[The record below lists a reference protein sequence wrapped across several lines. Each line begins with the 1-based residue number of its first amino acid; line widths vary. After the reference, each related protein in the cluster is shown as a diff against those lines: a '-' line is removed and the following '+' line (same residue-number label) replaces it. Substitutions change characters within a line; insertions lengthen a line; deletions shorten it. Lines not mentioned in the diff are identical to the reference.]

1 MRTIIV
7 FLTLLF
13 GNCHARAQ
21 LNTGILKNRM
31 LADSCM
37 HEADYSAYLEFSL
50 GAVKL
55 ADESGNCQMQSE
67 YYYRLAIGYDYLKNS
82 ESAFE
87 WLYKA
92 LGKSHSCSGSDTTHM
107 HILRYLGAMYY
118 GKQQADSCIHYL
130 KQAAQRMLQQGYLAE
145 SASAHGMLGEAY
157 STIVKD
163 PSTAV
168 LHYKESIRLAKTSG
182 VQKSLGYALF
192 RFGCHLARNNDC
204 PIGKPYI
211 DSSYAIFRQL
221 NDSEGLRWALN
232 GKAFAESR
240 CGSGIAVY
248 DHLTEIQNIND
259 SIFRAETAKNAARYD
274 ALFEKDKREKEIAS
288 LEAHA
293 RAIRIYTAIGIGFI
307 LLLVITGYL
316 LLTRRNLRKQQIADR
331 ALHQVQLKSYREVLD
346 AENKERQRIASELH
360 DSLGQLLSAARMN
373 LSMVESDQ
381 PTILKAAEVIDEA
394 AREVRHISHNLMP
407 ASLKELGLIAALRQ
421 MIRSMSPGGN
431 PVITLTSDTYI
442 TQSEDREMALYR
454 MTQELLT
461 NSMRHGK
468 AEHISIKLHC
478 TSLQLALTIEDD
490 GCGFDTNQS
499 QKEGLGLK
507 NIRSRCELMK
517 GKFEYTST
525 SNKGSSFHIFLP
537 I

>member
-1 MRTIIV
+1 
-7 FLTLLF
+7 
-13 GNCHARAQ
+13 
-21 LNTGILKNRM
+21 M

-37 HEADYSAYLEFSL
+37 LEADYSTYLEHSL
-50 GAVKL
+50 QAVRL
-55 ADESGNCQMQSE
+55 ADESGDCKLQSE

-82 ESAFE
+82 ESAFD

-92 LGKSHSCSGSDTTHM
+92 LAKSSLCTGSDTTHM
-107 HILRYLGAMYY
+107 HITRYLGAMYY
-118 GKQQADSCIHYL
+118 GQQQADSCILYL
-130 KQAAQRMLQQGYLAE
+130 RQSAQLMLQQGYLAE
-145 SASAHGMLGEAY
+145 AASAHGMLGEAY

-163 PSTAV
+163 APTAV
-168 LHYKESIRLAKTSG
+168 LHYQESIRLAKISG
-182 VQKSLGYALF
+182 VQKSIGYALF
-192 RFGCHLARNNDC
+192 RYGCHLARNSDC
-204 PIGKPYI
+204 PIGKPFI
-211 DSSYAIFRQL
+211 DSSYAIFKEL
-221 NDSEGLRWALN
+221 EDSEGMRWALN
-232 GKAFAESR
+232 GLAFAESR

-248 DHLTEIQNIND
+248 NYLTEIQSIND

-274 ALFEKDKREKEIAS
+274 GLFEKDKREKEIAL
-288 LEAHA
+288 LEARA
-293 RAIRIYTAIGIGFI
+293 RVIRIYTAIGISFI
-307 LLLVITGYL
+307 LLLVLTGYL

-381 PTILKAAEVIDEA
+381 PTLKKAAEVIDEA

-431 PVITLTSDTYI
+431 PAITLTAETYI

-461 NSMRHGK
+461 NSIRHGK
-468 AEHISIKLHC
+468 AEHITIRLSC
-478 TSLQLALTIEDD
+478 TSQQLTLTIEDD
-490 GCGFDTNQS
+490 GCGFDTDQS

-517 GKFEYTST
+517 GKFEYNST
-525 SNKGSSFHIFLP
+525 PNKGSSFHIHLP
-537 I
+537 V